1 MNAMDIEADDSIR
14 LIANVKP
21 LRITYNA
28 VSNVT
33 TVSFLYMCVHVY
45 IYVFYQSDTGDIHKR
60 HSLYKVP

>member
-14 LIANVKP
+14 LIADVKP

-45 IYVFYQSDTGDIHKR
+45 IYVFYQLDTGDIHKR

>member
-1 MNAMDIEADDSIR
+1 MNPLDIAAEQSIR

-33 TVSFLYMCVHVY
+33 ILSPMCSVTVIPLCIVYSDNRVIPCVYSV
-45 IYVFYQSDTGDIHKR
+45 
-60 HSLYKVP
+60 

>member
-1 MNAMDIEADDSIR
+1 MNPLDIAAEQSIR

-33 TVSFLYMCVHVY
+33 ILCVVY
-45 IYVFYQSDTGDIHKR
+45 SDNRVIPCVY
-60 HSLYKVP
+60 SVY